1 MADWISFF
9 DSENPIYVNARHRD
23 VHARLVADGI
33 IKYLPSRNAVLL
45 DYGCGEARYAERIA
59 AEMGRLVLCEAAP
72 HVRERLAAR
81 VAGNEKISV
90 RAPSELADLPDAS
103 FDLIVM
109 HSVAQ
114 YLTPQESDALFLQFR
129 RLLRPDGC
137 FVLGDIVRPQGSA
150 LADAMAL
157 LRLGAA
163 NGFFGA
169 ALLGLMRMLASD
181 YWRLRQRA
189 GLTRYGEAAMLQK
202 LGRAGFS
209 PQRAPDNIGHIQ
221 SRLTFI
227 ARPR

>member
-1 MADWISFF
+1 M
-9 DSENPIYVNARHRD
+9 
-23 VHARLVADGI
+23 
-33 IKYLPSRNAVLL
+33 L

-59 AEMGRLVLCEAAP
+59 ADAGRLVLCEAAP

-81 VAGNEKISV
+81 VKGDAKISV
-90 RAPSELADLPDAS
+90 CSPAQVRSLPDAS

-114 YLTPQESDALFLQFR
+114 YLTPEETDALFVLFR
-129 RLLRPDGC
+129 RLLRLEGRL
-137 FVLGDIVRPQGSA
+137 VLGDIVRPKFSA
-150 LADAMAL
+150 LADAIAL

-189 GLTRYGEAAMLQK
+189 GLTRYDEAMMVQK
-202 LGRAGFS
+202 LTRAGFS
-209 PQRAPDNIGHIQ
+209 ARRAPDNIGHIQ
-221 SRLTFI
+221 SRMTFI

>member
-23 VHARLVADGI
+23 VHARLVAEGI
-33 IKYLPSRNAVLL
+33 IKYLPSRKASVL
-45 DYGCGEARYAERIA
+45 DYGCGEAGYAERIA
-59 AEMGRLVLCEAAP
+59 ADVGRLVLCEAAP

-81 VAGNEKISV
+81 LAGDAKISV
-90 RAPSELADLPDAS
+90 CSPAQVQTLPDAS

-114 YLTPQESDALFLQFR
+114 YLTPEEAGALFLQFR

-137 FVLGDIVRPQGSA
+137 FVLGDIVRPKLSA
-150 LADAMAL
+150 LADAIAL

-189 GLTRYGEAAMLQK
+189 GLTRYAEATMLQK
-202 LGRAGFS
+202 LQRAGFS
-209 PQRAPDNIGHIQ
+209 PRRAPDNIGHIP
-221 SRLTFI
+221 SRMTFI
-227 ARPR
+227 ARPQ